1 MSAGLLLWFVPFC
14 NVVKRRQCRSFIYI
28 YIGVAAQVAA
38 VSACISDSIF
48 IICVMHG
55 MECVV
60 TLQQKG
66 WLWIDEALV
75 LAVHHVAICLP
86 DNHCKV
92 SDGLCL
98 SFCVK
103 QKCFAVHISAFGKSC
118 LQNAANVTFLFVK
131 ACLLPF
137 QKPRF

>member
-14 NVVKRRQCRSFIYI
+14 NVVKRRQCRSFIYT

-60 TLQQKG
+60 TL
-66 WLWIDEALV
+66 
-75 LAVHHVAICLP
+75 
-86 DNHCKV
+86 
-92 SDGLCL
+92 
-98 SFCVK
+98 
-103 QKCFAVHISAFGKSC
+103 
-118 LQNAANVTFLFVK
+118 
-131 ACLLPF
+131 
-137 QKPRF
+137 